1 MNSSHRVARLLGAT
15 AYALIVSASS
25 IHAQETLPE
34 TVVTA
39 ERGGDTTG
47 VPVERTTAGPVQG
60 YRALTSTSATRTQTP
75 LQETPASVQVI
86 TRKLIDDQ
94 GATSV
99 SEVLQNVSGV
109 QPLNVLTF
117 GQLNPKVRG
126 FSGEIIVD
134 GLPNY
139 FNPGARDLLV
149 NVERIEVLKGPQ
161 GALYV
166 GGANATGGTINIVS
180 KLPTDQ
186 RFANLGIMAGGY
198 NYWSPYFDVNQPLN
212 KDGTVLFR
220 FTGQYEGTRAFTDVI
235 DRRSFTLNPTITFT
249 NKAGTDLTIQG
260 VLSRRNQQDYSALPA
275 FGTLDRSVFSIRRS
289 LFPSNA
295 QIPTTQ
301 SDIASVTA
309 RLKHVFDNTW
319 SSSSILR
326 VATSKFNE
334 PSQGLVSN
342 LPDIPPSTFE
352 VYDLSINQRMRELSF
367 STSLQGKFDF
377 GWMRNTVLF
386 TGDYNNV
393 SDKGNMFGD
402 GCSQLFFLFGL
413 CPAVDTQMVNFAA
426 PVFAPYQRGTTPY
439 FLVDNRYTTVG
450 ATAQLQS
457 TLFDRLHL
465 LASGRVVVLDIHD
478 SDGTGFRRAIT
489 GSDVATTNTTKFLP
503 RIGASFDVTK
513 NIALYASY
521 SEGLRPV
528 AYFFGVDPMKPEESK
543 QMEAGVKI
551 TTDNG
556 LTGTFAVFD
565 ICRRNVPISNGGFG
579 SVQSGEQQAK
589 GFEADILWQP
599 NRNLSFLASYAY
611 TDAKVVEDNN
621 AALVG
626 APLTGVPKN
635 SGRLRANYTFVDGA
649 WKGLSFG
656 AGVYA
661 ASEQS
666 VELGAVWRTPGYAT
680 LEAKIAYQY
689 EGWNMALIGRN
700 LTDKQYFVPYQYLS
714 GRVAPGDGRTVFAS
728 ASRKF

>member
-1 MNSSHRVARLLGAT
+1 MNSSYRVAHLLGAT
-15 AYALIVSASS
+15 AYALVLSASS

-39 ERGGDTTG
+39 EQGGDSTG

-75 LQETPASVQVI
+75 LQQTPVSAQVI

-99 SEVLQNVSGV
+99 SEALQNVSGV

-309 RLKHVFDNTW
+309 RLNHVFDSTW

-367 STSLQGKFDF
+367 STSLQGKFDL
-377 GWMRNTVLF
+377 GWMKNTVLF

-439 FLVDNRYTTVG
+439 FLIDNRYTTAG

-457 TLFDRLHL
+457 TLFDRLHI

-478 SDGTGFRRAIT
+478 YDGTGFRRALT
-489 GSDVATTNTTKFLP
+489 GSDIATSNTTKFLP
-503 RIGASFDVTK
+503 RIGASFDLTK

-521 SEGLRPV
+521 SEGVRPV
-528 AYFFGVDPMKPEESK
+528 AYFFGVDAMKPEESK
-543 QMEAGVKI
+543 QMEAGVKV
-551 TTDNG
+551 TTDKG

-565 ICRRNVPISNGGFG
+565 IRRLNVPISNGAFG

-611 TDAKVVEDNN
+611 TDAKVAEDNN
-621 AALVG
+621 PSLVG
-626 APLTGVPKN
+626 ASLTGVPRN
-635 SGRLRANYTFVDGA
+635 SGRLWANYAFVDGA
-649 WKGLSFG
+649 WKGLSLG

-661 ASEQS
+661 ASEQV
-666 VELGAVWRTPGYAT
+666 VELGARWRTPGYAS
-680 LEAKIAYQY
+680 LEAKVAYQY
-689 EGWNMALIGRN
+689 EGWTMALIGRN
-700 LTDKQYFVPYQYLS
+700 LTDKHYFVPYQYLS